1 MADVEAMFYRV
12 LVAEKHRSL
21 LSFLCWEN
29 GNCNLSPQTY
39 HMNVHVFGGALSPSF
54 SNYALWKTAADNET
68 KCGTKVAE
76 TLRNNFYADDMLKF
90 CVKWRNYN

>member
-1 MADVEAMFYRV
+1 MSSLDLTNHILRVLVKFRKETVAVMADVEAMFYRV

-54 SNYALWKTAADNET
+54 SNYAL
-68 KCGTKVAE
+68 
-76 TLRNNFYADDMLKF
+76 
-90 CVKWRNYN
+90 

>member
-1 MADVEAMFYRV
+1 MSSLDLTNHILRALVKFRKETVAVMADVEAMFYRV

-54 SNYALWKTAADNET
+54 SNYAL
-68 KCGTKVAE
+68 
-76 TLRNNFYADDMLKF
+76 
-90 CVKWRNYN
+90 

>member
-1 MADVEAMFYRV
+1 MSSLDLTNHILGVLVKFRKETVAVMADVEAMFYRV

-29 GNCNLSPQTY
+29 GNCNLSPQMY

-54 SNYALWKTAADNET
+54 SNYAL
-68 KCGTKVAE
+68 
-76 TLRNNFYADDMLKF
+76 
-90 CVKWRNYN
+90 